1 MTKDTHSPR
10 LVESTKFD
18 SATDPMERPP
28 RNDVT
33 DKEQWAARVIQRTYR
48 GYRTR
53 RELQGCGISATT
65 RWVEAVKEAEW
76 RLLHRP
82 SAPEATVE
90 NNSSAHARR
99 NWQRAV
105 SVAKRAGGDDD
116 LDQEP
121 VSPTRNA
128 TRQSSGNLASQPAQL
143 DLPPG
148 TTAKMMDLQYFL
160 ELVDLKHRHGSNL
173 RVYHSYWKN
182 STTAQNFFFWLDYGE
197 GKDLDLPQCPRDKL
211 ERQQVRYL
219 SREERMNYLVRVDEA
234 GLFRWAKN
242 NERVWTD
249 NRRFKDSLKGVVHI
263 DEDAPQFQGNTEA
276 GDPDSFLTSSSSSVS
291 SLSSSDYDSD
301 SDMCVREAKETY
313 VNEDYKA
320 VKKLKKVVHVSPSTI
335 LSSIRGK
342 SLKKEDMWIFRV
354 QVADTSFRLYIGIK
368 QSGAFQHSSFLRGAR
383 ISAAGL
389 IKVRNGQ
396 LRSLAPLSGHYRPPA
411 DNFRA
416 FIHSLQDRGVDMSHV
431 SISKSYAV
439 LAGIEGYTRTK
450 HKVRALHEKVDDVKQ
465 KVLQN
470 HHNGEK
476 DQDHA
481 RCQNNDHSKPR
492 PLVGDKR
499 DKIEKGHLGL
509 PLRTKPAN
517 EVE

>member
-1 MTKDTHSPR
+1 
-10 LVESTKFD
+10 
-18 SATDPMERPP
+18 MERPP

-33 DKEQWAARVIQRTYR
+33 DKEQWAARVIQ
-48 GYRTR
+48 
-53 RELQGCGISATT
+53 
-65 RWVEAVKEAEW
+65 AVKEAEW

-90 NNSSAHARR
+90 NDSSAHARQ

-116 LDQEP
+116 FDREAA
-121 VSPTRNA
+121 SP
-128 TRQSSGNLASQPAQL
+128 TRQSSGNTASQSVPAQL

-173 RVYHSYWKN
+173 RVYHSHWKN

-219 SREERMNYLVRVDEA
+219 SREERMNYLVTVDEA

-249 NRRFKDSLKGVVHI
+249 NRRFKDSLQGVVHI
-263 DEDAPQFQGNTEA
+263 DEDAPQFKGNTEA
-276 GDPDSFLTSSSSSVS
+276 GDPDAFWTSSSSSVS

-301 SDMCVREAKETY
+301 SEASQQYNGEVVEEGRHVDIREFL
-313 VNEDYKA
+313 DH
-320 VKKLKKVVHVSPSTI
+320 LHIPSI
-335 LSSIRGK
+335 LPNTRAPK
-342 SLKKEDMWIFRV
+342 
-354 QVADTSFRLYIGIK
+354 VADTSLRLYIGIK

-383 ISAAGL
+383 IAAAGL
-389 IKVRNGQ
+389 IKVRDGQ

-411 DNFRA
+411 ANFRA
-416 FIHSLQDRGVDMSHV
+416 FIHSLQERGVDMSHV

-450 HKVRALHEKVDDVKQ
+450 HKVRALHEKVDDMKQ
-465 KVLQN
+465 KVLQA
-470 HHNGEK
+470 HHTGEK
-476 DQDHA
+476 GQSPA
-481 RCQNNDHSKPR
+481 CPQNEGDSSFK
-492 PLVGDKR
+492 PLVDG
-499 DKIEKGHLGL
+499 
-509 PLRTKPAN
+509 
-517 EVE
+517 

>member
-1 MTKDTHSPR
+1 MTKDAHSPR

-33 DKEQWAARVIQRTYR
+33 DKEQWAARVIQR
-48 GYRTR
+48 
-53 RELQGCGISATT
+53 
-65 RWVEAVKEAEW
+65 
-76 RLLHRP
+76 
-82 SAPEATVE
+82 
-90 NNSSAHARR
+90 
-99 NWQRAV
+99 AV

-121 VSPTRNA
+121 ASPTRNA

-320 VKKLKKVVHVSPSTI
+320 VKKLKK
-335 LSSIRGK
+335 
-342 SLKKEDMWIFRV
+342 
-354 QVADTSFRLYIGIK
+354 
-368 QSGAFQHSSFLRGAR
+368 
-383 ISAAGL
+383 
-389 IKVRNGQ
+389 
-396 LRSLAPLSGHYRPPA
+396 
-411 DNFRA
+411 
-416 FIHSLQDRGVDMSHV
+416 
-431 SISKSYAV
+431 
-439 LAGIEGYTRTK
+439 GYTRTK

-465 KVLQN
+465 KVLQG

-492 PLVGDKR
+492 PLVADKR

>member
-1 MTKDTHSPR
+1 M
-10 LVESTKFD
+10 
-18 SATDPMERPP
+18 
-28 RNDVT
+28 
-33 DKEQWAARVIQRTYR
+33 
-48 GYRTR
+48 
-53 RELQGCGISATT
+53 QGCGISATT
-65 RWVEAVKEAEW
+65 RWVEVGRDSYSTSSLSHSDPFQAVKEAEW

-342 SLKKEDMWIFRV
+342 SLKKEDMWIFV
-354 QVADTSFRLYIGIK
+354 SFSISCIYYILTLAC
-368 QSGAFQHSSFLRGAR
+368 SGCRYLLSLVYRDQAIRC
-383 ISAAGL
+383 ISAFIVSSRCSHFCCRSNQGPEWTASQFGA
-389 IKVRNGQ
+389 IEVFPPWPQSRKTTDHTKVAITVLLQPTFVLLFTPSKTEGSTCLTSPLASRT
-396 LRSLAPLSGHYRPPA
+396 RSS
-411 DNFRA
+411 RA
-416 FIHSLQDRGVDMSHV
+416 SRDTPEPS
-431 SISKSYAV
+431 
-439 LAGIEGYTRTK
+439 TK
-450 HKVRALHEKVDDVKQ
+450 YVRYMRRL
-465 KVLQN
+465 
-470 HHNGEK
+470 
-476 DQDHA
+476 
-481 RCQNNDHSKPR
+481 
-492 PLVGDKR
+492 
-499 DKIEKGHLGL
+499 
-509 PLRTKPAN
+509 TT
-517 EVE
+517 

>member
-1 MTKDTHSPR
+1 
-10 LVESTKFD
+10 
-18 SATDPMERPP
+18 MERPP

-76 RLLHRP
+76 RVLHRP

-90 NNSSAHARR
+90 NDSSAHARR

-116 LDQEP
+116 LDRESA
-121 VSPTRNA
+121 SPTRNE
-128 TRQSSGNLASQPAQL
+128 TWQSSGKPAAPAQL

-173 RVYHSYWKN
+173 RVYHSHWKN

-219 SREERMNYLVRVDEA
+219 SREERMNYLVTVDEA

-276 GDPDSFLTSSSSSVS
+276 GDPDAFWTSSSSSVS

-301 SDMCVREAKETY
+301 SDTCASRTKETY

-320 VKKLKKVVHVSPSTI
+320 VKKLKKVVHVSPSTV
-335 LSSIRGK
+335 LSSITGK
-342 SLKKEDMWIFRV
+342 SLKKEDMWIF
-354 QVADTSFRLYIGIK
+354 VADTSLRLYIGIK

-383 ISAAGL
+383 IAAAGL
-389 IKVRNGQ
+389 IKVRDGQ

-411 DNFRA
+411 ANFRA
-416 FIHSLQDRGVDMSHV
+416 FIHSLQERGVDMSHV

-450 HKVRALHEKVDDVKQ
+450 HKVRALHEKVDDMKQ
-465 KVLQN
+465 KVLQA

-476 DQDHA
+476 GQTPA
-481 RCQNNDHSKPR
+481 CPQNEGDSSPK
-492 PLVGDKR
+492 PLVDDKQS
-499 DKIEKGHLGL
+499 KIEKANLEL
-509 PLRTKPAN
+509 PLRTRSRIEAK
-517 EVE
+517 